1 MNRKKK
7 PQIIALFL
15 AVLTVLAIQSSVLV
29 FAANDT
35 DNENKVTRAEW
46 LSDLVSTFEM
56 TVEDENYP
64 DNYFSDLDSSSKYYY
79 DILVAVQFGVVDAEA
94 GDPIYPENPVTREFA
109 ASTLNYCLGYQL
121 ENKDSYTFTDSDK
134 VNDKDSAQVA
144 INRNWF
150 TLVNGEF
157 CPEKEVTS
165 DEVTFMLKDAKTIWN
180 STDVDVNHDNK
191 YTLAEGIIEIPD
203 GTETYLLDDGRVY
216 ITECPKEITVGDSFA
231 VHLNGIPCVYK
242 AEKIEKDNNDYIIE
256 VSEINHDDAYENID
270 MQGTVDASA
279 LQIGKAAEGLKVEYS
294 EKEAPPSRKARI
306 KGSVD
311 LDKYTTLKVTG
322 EIPVGD
328 GQKASINT
336 SVKNAKIDYSV
347 SFTGETFIKLRGDSD
362 LTCSLDI
369 DTMKAIKRNE
379 ITLVPAQIPGIGGLD
394 LIAELSFGGK
404 FECKTS
410 GYLTTGL
417 SFSKANGLR
426 IIKGFNAK
434 SFTFTCEASAS
445 AGLKARMG
453 VTGELLPIKGYVYAT
468 AGGKAVLR
476 HVTYGSGTP
485 KDCGTFVAYVYA
497 STGATASITRGG
509 KTYSYEETYEI
520 FDEDNSPLRVYHH
533 YEDGKEVAKCSRGND
548 FKYFTNIKS
557 RYWGSGWLDGIGE
570 YGYDADGNKVP
581 LYTYTLDDD
590 NNATITG
597 YKGMAS
603 DLYIPETVDGYTV
616 VGIGSRS
623 FYENTTIES
632 VEFPLT
638 VKSIGNWAFRNC
650 INLRKIN
657 MPKNLQSVDTYGW
670 NWQYPFSGCT
680 ALKEVNFEEGIT
692 SIPGSIFADTGL
704 ERVDVPDTVTNIG
717 ERAFAYCEKLSYL
730 HLSNSLKGIGNY
742 AFRNTIALTEINV
755 PKTLTDIDTYGWN
768 WQYPFSGSGI
778 TKIKWAEGIT
788 QVPYALFGGCIKLEQ
803 INMPDTIT
811 EVKERSFAGCEKLA
825 EVNIPDTVT
834 SIGASAFSGCKSI
847 QNIKLPGKLTFIGNY
862 AFRNCTALTR
872 VTIPK
877 TLTTV
882 DTYGLNYQ
890 CPFDNCTSLEQIIFE
905 EGIPALPDCL
915 FENAIGSD
923 KGVSIVIPEGV
934 TWIGGRCFKN
944 FTNLKTIILPTTLER
959 IYDYSFSGTGIENI
973 TIPDGIKAMYKSV
986 FYQCKNLEEI
996 TIPNSIEELG
1006 TYIFSDCT
1014 SLTKVILNNTRQNIT
1029 TGMFQNCTS
1038 LEEITLPDSVT
1049 NINAYAFA
1057 GCTSLKT
1064 IKWSASIA
1072 TIKEQAFYN
1081 CDALTE
1087 IKIPDS
1093 VKELGS
1099 QIFYDCDA
1107 LTDVKLGTGIR
1118 SIPDSAFEHCDKLES
1133 LAVPYK
1139 VTSIGNNVFKND
1151 VAFTAITIPRAT
1163 TSISSNAFSYPDK
1176 LTIYGVPG
1184 TYAETFAKENS
1195 INFVAKE
1202 VKVTKVT
1209 VDKNELSVNKGSS
1222 YKLKMNIEPENFTD
1236 EVSWRSSDVN
1246 VATVDDN
1253 GLVTAKSTG
1262 TTTIKILAGDESA
1275 ICKLTVLQPVERI
1288 YLSKDSVSLDAL
1300 DTYQLTA
1307 SVYPENAYNRDVEW
1321 KTADDTVAT
1330 VDETGMIRAL
1340 KKGSTTVTAVAKD
1353 GSGASARA
1361 CTITVRNNAHVAQ
1374 TVEEMETPHNYE
1386 NNCSDFWI
1394 YTMENEESL
1403 KLTFDSRTEIE
1414 EGFDYVYI
1422 YSGDGTEIGKY
1433 TGKELCDTTIKV
1445 PGDTVKIKLVSDK
1458 AGNAWGFKVAS
1469 IVGGSA
1475 KISQVISVTERYDKK
1490 FNDSS
1495 FNLNAV
1501 ISTGDGTLSYS
1512 SDAPEVATVNKDGN
1526 VTIKGTGTAQI
1537 TVTASGTEEYK
1548 KTTRNVTIV
1557 VSKALQNTNV
1567 SYKSD
1572 TITEGQSVQIIVEN
1586 AIGKL
1591 TYESDNV
1598 KVATVDEDGSVTG
1611 IKEGFANIIV
1621 KAEGNKN
1628 YEEFEEKITV
1638 QVLKKES
1645 VSIPLALCEIKLSE
1659 TEYAYDGTAKKPN
1672 VTVTYKDKVLT
1683 EGTDYTVSYV
1693 NNINPGT
1700 ATVTVA
1706 AVTGSDYTGI
1716 GRVTFQIKAAPEENP
1731 TVIKP
1736 NAFSNCADLVDVNIK
1751 DTVTEIGDE
1760 AFADCQNLTNIY
1772 FYGNCPKFGTDI
1784 FKNVKATAYYP
1795 YTDSTWSLDKLQGYG
1810 GEITWIPWNPET
1822 KEPVKR
1828 ELSICVSDIATSG
1841 YTYNGEA
1848 QTPKVT
1854 LKDGDYTLEEGKDY
1868 QISCK
1873 DNTDAGTAS
1882 FTITGDG
1889 TYGGSLEGTFLIDKA
1904 EPVLELEKETI
1915 ATSVGKCDKVN
1926 WKTLET
1932 DGELSRSVEDEDM
1945 AWVSNTDLE
1954 EGIYYSGEKTGTVK
1968 VTVTAEEGR
1977 NYLKGSTS
1985 FTLKIAKGRN
1995 EIYADNIVRNYSSK
2009 KQYITTEWIS
2019 DGNWEGLSYTSNS
2032 KYVKINRSGE
2042 ITIAKGFVGQATITV
2057 KVAADENYYANTKK
2071 VTVTVKPAA
2080 TGIYK
2085 VTNNARRKAT
2095 VTWKKNT
2102 TGNGY
2107 VIQYSRDK
2115 SFKSGVKTVYV
2126 KSNRTTKATLS
2137 VQAKGKTYYVRVA
2150 TYKTVGKKKIL
2161 SSWSKAKSVKI
2172 RK

>member
-1 MNRKKK
+1 MNKKK
-7 PQIIALFL
+7 KIQIITLFIMIL
-15 AVLTVLAIQSSVLV
+15 MILTIQNGV
-29 FAANDT
+29 FAAN
-35 DNENKVTRAEW
+35 NSNSESAITRAEW
-46 LSDLVSTFEM
+46 LSNLVDTFEM

-79 DILVAVQFGVVDAEA
+79 DILVAVQFGVVDVEA
-94 GDPIYPENPVTREFA
+94 GNPIYPENPVTREFA

-121 ENKDSYTFTDSDK
+121 ENKDSYTFTDSNK

-180 STDVDVNHDNK
+180 STDVDVNHDDK

-322 EIPVGD
+322 EISVGD
-328 GQKASINT
+328 GQKVSINT

-509 KTYSYEETYEI
+509 KTYSYEETHEI

-557 RYWGSGWLDGIGE
+557 RYWGSGWSDGIGE

-616 VGIGSRS
+616 VGIGSKS

-638 VKSIGNWAFRNC
+638 VKSIGNCAFRNC

-670 NWQYPFSGCT
+670 NWFYPFSGCI
-680 ALKEVNFEEGIT
+680 ALKEINFEEGIT
-692 SIPGSIFADTGL
+692 SIPGSIFAETGL
-704 ERVDVPDTVTNIG
+704 ERVYVPDTVTYIG

-742 AFRNTIALTEINV
+742 AFCNTIALTEINV

-768 WQYPFSGSGI
+768 WRYPFSGSGI
-778 TKIKWAEGIT
+778 VKINWADGIT

-803 INMPDTIT
+803 VNVPDTIT
-811 EVKERSFAGCEKLA
+811 EVKERSFAGCEKLV

-847 QNIKLPGKLTFIGNY
+847 QNMKLPGKLTFIGNY
-862 AFRNCTALTR
+862 AFRNCTSLIK

-905 EGIPALPDCL
+905 EGIPAIPDCL
-915 FENAIGSD
+915 FENAIGSE
-923 KGVSIVIPEGV
+923 KGVNITVPEGV
-934 TWIGGRCFKN
+934 TWLGGRCFKN

-973 TIPDGIKAMYKSV
+973 AIPDGIKAMYKNV

-996 TIPNSIEELG
+996 TVPNSIEELG
-1006 TYIFSDCT
+1006 TYTFSNCT
-1014 SLTKVILNNTRQNIT
+1014 SLTKVTLNNTIQNIT

-1038 LEEITLPDSVT
+1038 LEKIILPGSVT
-1049 NINAYAFA
+1049 NINDSAFA

-1072 TIKEQAFYN
+1072 TIREQAFYN

-1093 VKELGS
+1093 VTELGN
-1099 QIFYDCDA
+1099 QIFYDCDE

-1163 TSISSNAFSYPDK
+1163 TSIASNAFSYPDK

-1202 VKVTKVT
+1202 AKVTKVT

-1253 GLVTAKSTG
+1253 GLITAKSTG
-1262 TTTIKILAGDESA
+1262 TATIKIMAGDESA
-1275 ICKLTVLQPVERI
+1275 ICKVTVLQPVERI

-1307 SVYPENAYNRDVEW
+1307 SVYPENAYNREIEW

-1353 GSGASARA
+1353 GSGVSSRA

-1374 TVEEMETPHNYE
+1374 TVEEMESPHNYE

-1414 EGFDYVYI
+1414 EGFDYIYI

-1433 TGKELCDTTIKV
+1433 TGKEVCDTTIKV

-1458 AGNAWGFKVAS
+1458 AGTTWGFKIAS
-1469 IVGGSA
+1469 IVGESA
-1475 KISQVISVTERYDKK
+1475 KPTQVISVEENYNKK
-1490 FNDSS
+1490 FDDSK
-1495 FNLNAV
+1495 FNLNAF
-1501 ISTGDGTLSYS
+1501 ISTGNGVLSYRS
-1512 SDAPEVATVNKDGN
+1512 ANPEVVIVDVDGN
-1526 VTIKGTGTAQI
+1526 VTINGTGTAQI
-1537 TVTASGTEEYK
+1537 IITASGTEEYK
-1548 KTTRNVTIV
+1548 KTSRKITVI
-1557 VSKALQNTNV
+1557 VSKAAQTPKI

-1572 TITEGQSVQIIVEN
+1572 TINEGQSAQIKVEN
-1586 AIGKL
+1586 TIGKP
-1591 TYESDNV
+1591 TYESDNIQI
-1598 KVATVDEDGSVTG
+1598 ATVDAVGKVTG
-1611 IKEGFANIIV
+1611 IREGTAGIIIKVDGNQNYEDFKKKITIHVLKEESTVIPLSLCNIQLTDTAYIADGTEKKPSV
-1621 KAEGNKN
+1621 TITYNDTTLVEGN
-1628 YEEFEEKITV
+1628 
-1638 QVLKKES
+1638 
-1645 VSIPLALCEIKLSE
+1645 
-1659 TEYAYDGTAKKPN
+1659 
-1672 VTVTYKDKVLT
+1672 
-1683 EGTDYTVSYV
+1683 DYTVEYA

-1700 ATVTVA
+1700 ATVTIIA
-1706 AVTGSDYTGI
+1706 AADSNYTGI
-1716 GRVTFQIKAAPEENP
+1716 AQLTFEIKPAAEEAP
-1731 TVIKP
+1731 VVIQP
-1736 NAFSNCADLVDVNIK
+1736 NAFSNCANLVNANIK
-1751 DTVTEIGDE
+1751 ESVTEIGDE
-1760 AFADCQNLTNIY
+1760 AFADCKNLLNIY
-1772 FYGNCPKFGTDI
+1772 FYGNCPKFGKDV
-1784 FKNVKATAYYP
+1784 FKNVTATAYYP
-1795 YTDSTWSLDKLQGYG
+1795 YADNSWTLEELQNYG
-1810 GEITWIPWNPET
+1810 GNITWLPWNPET
-1822 KEPVKR
+1822 QTPEKR
-1828 ELSICVSDIATSG
+1828 DLALCKINMRTSG
-1841 YTYNGEA
+1841 YSYTGKA
-1848 QTPKVT
+1848 QVPEITIT
-1854 LKDGDYTLEEGKDY
+1854 DGVYTLAAGKDY
-1868 QISCK
+1868 KVTST
-1873 DNTDAGTAS
+1873 DNINAGNATV
-1882 FTITGDG
+1882 TVEGTGN
-1889 TYGGSLEGTFLIDKA
+1889 YGGSFRGTFVIDKA
-1904 EPVLELEKETI
+1904 VP
-1915 ATSVGKCDKVN
+1915 
-1926 WKTLET
+1926 TLNFQNKMVEGTVADGVKYKNNLTAQET
-1932 DGELSRSVEDEDM
+1932 DGKI
-1945 AWVSNTDLE
+1945 T
-1954 EGIYYSGEKTGTVK
+1954 YSCDKNNIIEMFWDNNGVVISAMHAGT
-1968 VTVTAEEGR
+1968 VTVTVKAEEGR
-1977 NYLKGSTS
+1977 NYLAGSTS
-1985 FTLKIAKGRN
+1985 FTVKVNKAAGKITASDITRNYSAKKQYVNTGWQSNGGGKLTYSSDNKAVKIDAKGKIKIAK
-1995 EIYADNIVRNYSSK
+1995 K
-2009 KQYITTEWIS
+2009 FT
-2019 DGNWEGLSYTSNS
+2019 GL
-2032 KYVKINRSGE
+2032 
-2042 ITIAKGFVGQATITV
+2042 ATITV
-2057 KVAADENYYANTKK
+2057 KASETNDYKAGSCKVA
-2071 VTVTVKPAA
+2071 VTVKPSKTSITRVVNGA
-2080 TGIYK
+2080 K
-2085 VTNNARRKAT
+2085 KKAT
-2095 VTWKKNT
+2095 VTWKKNK
-2102 TGNGY
+2102 TGTGY
-2107 VIQYSRDK
+2107 VIQYSTDK
-2115 SFKSGVKTVYV
+2115 RFRKGVKTLYIS
-2126 KSNRTTKATLS
+2126 KNKTTKATLS
-2137 VQAKGKTYYVRVA
+2137 KLRKGKKYYVRIA
-2150 TYKTVGKKKIL
+2150 TYKAAGKNKIC
-2161 SSWSKAKSVKI
+2161 SSWSKVKRIKI